1 MTRTEFIA
9 VAIAAARAAS
19 AVSGY
24 PAGVTV
30 AQAAL
35 ESAWGRSRLSTEA
48 HNYFGI
54 KALRNRPTVAFPT
67 QEFKDGVFV
76 QTVERFARFDSMEE
90 CFRERDALIARVAAY
105 APARQNPH
113 DPEAFLR
120 GLRPWATDPKY
131 VEKLLA
137 LYRANGFDQLDK

>member
-1 MTRTEFIA
+1 MTREEFIA
-9 VAIAAARAAS
+9 AATAAARAAS
-19 AVSGY
+19 ALSGY
-24 PAGVTV
+24 PAGVAV

-35 ESAWGRSRLSTEA
+35 ESAWGQSRLSTEA

-54 KALRNRPTVAFPT
+54 KALRGYSPVALPTR
-67 QEFKDGVFV
+67 EFKDGVFV
-76 QTVERFARFDSMEE
+76 QTVERFARFASMEE

-105 APARQNPH
+105 AAARDNAH

-120 GLRPWATDPKY
+120 GLRPWATDPRY

-137 LYRANGFDQLDK
+137 LYRGNGFDQFDQ